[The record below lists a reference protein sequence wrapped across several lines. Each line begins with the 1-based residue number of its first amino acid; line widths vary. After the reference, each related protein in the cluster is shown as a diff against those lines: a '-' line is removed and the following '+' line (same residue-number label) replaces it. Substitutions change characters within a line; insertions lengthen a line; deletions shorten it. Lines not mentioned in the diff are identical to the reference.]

1 MEAGTRR
8 DHSFSLARKPLTTEM
23 TARVDR
29 FEFRGFA
36 FTRGSSS
43 SVFFFFSSP
52 ASTFSFVEFLSVGG
66 STERKL
72 ASLLGNFVGV
82 VKFRWNRVVQGPC
95 RSIDRRCLCKVMFL

>member
-43 SVFFFFSSP
+43 SVFFFFFVP
-52 ASTFSFVEFLSVGG
+52 SFHVLLCGVFKRGWQYREKAGV
-66 STERKL
+66 
-72 ASLLGNFVGV
+72 SLG
-82 VKFRWNRVVQGPC
+82 
-95 RSIDRRCLCKVMFL
+95 